1 MNYTEKYHLPQWVET
16 DRIMMKDFNSAMTSI
31 ERGLAAADVAGALA
45 DSMSRDVY
53 RQAVAQRVH
62 HAAGGLAD
70 ALWVNTLTSLEDAG
84 GEGHGWN
91 GRYGVY
97 HGEGG
102 FPTMEGIMALGP
114 KEEHQINTISTG
126 TVHYKERASA
136 TFTSDGYGLLDQIKL
151 WLHHGN
157 KNGYTANYTITMTRL
172 DTGETVGT
180 SDEFT
185 QPGTGVSPH
194 YWVHLGFPLEPGISY
209 RLEYTI
215 TSLNGFYG
223 WAGLSLATT
232 RYTETEDTLTFAVR
246 EAEPEI
252 VKTGVGRGRAGGP
265 ALEGGRKSVPVD
277 RRSDAGS
284 LADQGGKERRG
295 RGLPGNG
302 ASGGAAPGG
311 TLCVEAA
318 DGKGRGQSGCL
329 RLRFDLEI
337 RNGPQAFAWGPKVFC
352 GESEID
358 YITISLL
365 SVISSLTVTV
375 QTQSVPELA
384 FS

>member
-84 GEGHGWN
+84 GKGHGWN

-252 VKTGVGRGRAGGP
+252 VKTVTPPEWAAGALAVLRWKGDGRASLSIDGQTLAPLRTREGRNAVGGVCQETELLAEQLP
-265 ALEGGRKSVPVD
+265 EGPFALKLLMEKGE
-277 RRSDAGS
+277 GS
-284 LADQGGKERRG
+284 LDVYDY
-295 RGLPGNG
+295 GLIW
-302 ASGGAAPGG
+302 
-311 TLCVEAA
+311 
-318 DGKGRGQSGCL
+318 R
-329 RLRFDLEI
+329 
-337 RNGPQAFAWGPKVFC
+337 
-352 GESEID
+352 
-358 YITISLL
+358 
-365 SVISSLTVTV
+365 
-375 QTQSVPELA
+375 
-384 FS
+384 